1 MVSLDFEQRVWQNG
15 VAYVAGCDEAGRGP
29 LLGSVVA
36 AAVIMPE
43 GLLIDGVNDSKK
55 LTPKKREKLHSIIME
70 RALAVGIGEVDNR
83 LIDMINIRQAS
94 RLAMKIAIHELK
106 DRDGKPVIPEYLL
119 VDGETV
125 DLETPQ
131 EKIIH
136 GDALCHSIAA
146 ASIVAKV
153 YRDRK
158 CLEWEERFPGYG
170 IAKHKGYSTR
180 EHVEA
185 LLKFGPTPLHRASFL
200 KKIMARATVE
210 QQELF
215 KNEYFAE
222 KLV

>member
-1 MVSLDFEQRVWQNG
+1 MVSLEWEQRLWDNG
-15 VAYVAGCDEAGRGP
+15 VKLVAGCDEVGRGP

-43 GLLIDGVNDSKK
+43 GLLIEGVNDSKK
-55 LTPKKREKLHSIIME
+55 LTAKKRENLHKVIME
-70 RALAVGIGEVDNR
+70 NALAVGIGEVDSR
-83 LIDMINIRQAS
+83 VIDIINIRQAS
-94 RLAMKIAIHELK
+94 RLAMKMAVHNLE
-106 DRDGKPVIPEYLL
+106 DREGNPVPPEHLL
-119 VDGETV
+119 IDAETV
-125 DLETPQ
+125 DLEIPQ

-153 YRDRK
+153 FRDRK
-158 CLEWEERFPGYG
+158 CIEWEDQFPGYG

-185 LLKFGPTPLHRASFL
+185 LMNLGPTVLHRVSFL

-215 KNEYFAE
+215 KNS
-222 KLV
+222 K